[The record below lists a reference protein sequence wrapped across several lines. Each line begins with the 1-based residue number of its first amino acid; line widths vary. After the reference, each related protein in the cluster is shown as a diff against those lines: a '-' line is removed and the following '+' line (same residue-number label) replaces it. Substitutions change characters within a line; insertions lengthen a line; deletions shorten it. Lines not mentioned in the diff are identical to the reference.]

1 MKKIL
6 SLILAISMLASLL
19 LFAVGC
25 GEEENPPHEHSY
37 LDGKC
42 ECGESDP
49 DYVAPHKHS
58 YVGGRCECG
67 EIDPDYSKIILE
79 SAVVDADGGLT
90 FTMSDGSVFP
100 KISLPENSEGIKF
113 VGAKFES
120 GKLIVEYSDGYALT
134 FATFPEV
141 TGEITSLD
149 AKIENKQL
157 ILTINSEEK
166 NLGQIFYP
174 TMPSE
179 ELVPSGASTYADSRD
194 ISGRD
199 ISYVEIKV
207 KGYGKITVLLDATT
221 APITV
226 ENFLSLVNSGFYD
239 GLTFHR
245 VMTGFMI
252 QGGDPKADGTG
263 GSGTQIKGEFS
274 ANGWTNDISHKR
286 GVISMARRGDSM
298 DSATSQFFICNADA
312 ESSLDGQYAAFGYV
326 ISGMN
331 IVDEIT
337 ELTLPYTNPYKSYTI
352 TDKAK
357 QAVIESIKVVEL
369 EPPHEHVFVNGEC
382 ECGEKDPNYS
392 AGSDDSYYD
401 PNGWTRP

>member
-1 MKKIL
+1 
-6 SLILAISMLASLL
+6 
-19 LFAVGC
+19 
-25 GEEENPPHEHSY
+25 
-37 LDGKC
+37 
-42 ECGESDP
+42 
-49 DYVAPHKHS
+49 
-58 YVGGRCECG
+58 
-67 EIDPDYSKIILE
+67 
-79 SAVVDADGGLT
+79 
-90 FTMSDGSVFP
+90 
-100 KISLPENSEGIKF
+100 
-113 VGAKFES
+113 
-120 GKLIVEYSDGYALT
+120 
-134 FATFPEV
+134 
-141 TGEITSLD
+141 
-149 AKIENKQL
+149 
-157 ILTINSEEK
+157 
-166 NLGQIFYP
+166 
-174 TMPSE
+174 MPSE